1 MALVDDKARQK
12 YLYEKICGSNSSQYK
27 EERSRKIVDA
37 HKFFELNQKDE
48 SRLTVICSY
57 SITVSL
63 VNW

>member
-37 HKFFELNQKDE
+37 HKIFELNQEDE
-48 SRLTVICSY
+48 SG
-57 SITVSL
+57 
-63 VNW
+63 